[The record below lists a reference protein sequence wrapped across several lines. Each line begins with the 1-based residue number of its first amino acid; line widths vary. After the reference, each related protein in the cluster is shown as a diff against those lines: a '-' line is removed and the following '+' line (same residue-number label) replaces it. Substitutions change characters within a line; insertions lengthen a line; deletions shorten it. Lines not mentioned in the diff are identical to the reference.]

1 MISTLQTYTGVVGR
15 VLLGVYFLI
24 PGISKITNFQGNA
37 DYMQEHGMIFI
48 PFCFNEAPANM
59 LTNPALDP
67 YGKIPELKFSAA
79 RLETVVEAAAE

>member
-48 PFCFNEAPANM
+48 PFFLV
-59 LTNPALDP
+59 LTIIVQLGAL
-67 YGKIPELKFSAA
+67 E
-79 RLETVVEAAAE
+79 R